1 MLDTAEVWVLFLIP
15 ARWWLCVVEGSGGTV
30 ARCCSGAGIIFNTR
44 KVVGGFV
51 GCALDGDGGIMGLI
65 VQGVERGKMEGE
77 INKSFW
83 MF

>member
-1 MLDTAEVWVLFLIP
+1 M
-15 ARWWLCVVEGSGGTV
+15 
-30 ARCCSGAGIIFNTR
+30 
-44 KVVGGFV
+44 